1 MIWDVTKIHYD
12 IRDLGKDVKT
22 IFPTEMNTEANSPV
36 NVEFWT
42 MLNIVVTGGIHNL
55 PNYSSDDNQ
64 YDYSDDNLPTYS
76 DDNLAFSDDNLPD
89 YSSDFSQYD

>member
-1 MIWDVTKIHYD
+1 
-12 IRDLGKDVKT
+12 
-22 IFPTEMNTEANSPV
+22 
-36 NVEFWT
+36 

-76 DDNLAFSDDNLPD
+76 DDNLAFLMTSFPNYSDDKIKGLFQITD
-89 YSSDFSQYD
+89 THLYRKMLIYKST

>member
-1 MIWDVTKIHYD
+1 
-12 IRDLGKDVKT
+12 
-22 IFPTEMNTEANSPV
+22 
-36 NVEFWT
+36 

-64 YDYSDDNLPTYS
+64 YDYSDDNL
-76 DDNLAFSDDNLPD
+76 AFSGDNLPD